1 MKQKI
6 NQLFLVAALLCGA
19 MSLGSC
25 QGLIDAIVGEHAD
38 NPTQPTPTPTP
49 TPTPAAVV
57 KATDLLQEAQKEG
70 AIITIWYHY
79 EGELYRAVFKKVGD
93 EYVRQNSVAGTRAD
107 NDEKKTELIEH
118 LDCNDE
124 SWIIIS
130 IEEAFDDS
138 RSVRPVL
145 KVKIDP
151 FTGIMYQEMNN
162 PDTNLASVAV
172 GKAPQEAIVSDIK
185 SVIIH
190 DDGMLVPTAW
200 GNLDLKL
207 QSVSEI
213 QANATEQGIP
223 LNEAVGAVV
232 YNYQQ
237 KVVEDWNNGTSKLPE
252 IYFPDPTPSVTWSP
266 TASENTYQQA
276 LKTEGEGTVKYS
288 ISTDINNTC
297 EAEINTS
304 TGEVTFEKPGEVK
317 VEATFTNNGGS
328 DYTASYTLT
337 VTSPE
342 GTDPDNDQTDDATY
356 EKQDGS
362 ISYAIKTVEKVVG
375 DDSFTNAL
383 TIVGNGTVTYTSDNE
398 AVAKVDRSTG
408 EVTIIGAGEATITAT
423 VADSDTYHY
432 ATNTASYKLTVT
444 GVNGTLGEAVGY
456 EWGGDLS
463 GNN

>member
-1 MKQKI
+1 M
-6 NQLFLVAALLCGA
+6 LLMTLVLTVGTGLTSCDELLT
-19 MSLGSC
+19 
-25 QGLIDAIVGEHAD
+25 GEWD
-38 NPTQPTPTPTP
+38 TPTPVTPTPEPTPEPEPTPTPTP
-49 TPTPAAVV
+49 TPQTVV
-57 KATDLLQEAQKEG
+57 KATDLLQDAQKEG

-124 SWIIIS
+124 KWNIS
-130 IEEAFDDS
+130 IEEAYDDS
-138 RSVRPVL
+138 RSERPIL
-145 KVKIDP
+145 KDQIDLS
-151 FTGIMYQEMNN
+151 TGIMYQEMIN

-172 GKAPQEAIVSDIK
+172 GKSPQKAIVSDIK

-200 GNLDLKL
+200 DNLGLKL
-207 QSVSEI
+207 QSISEI
-213 QANATEQGIP
+213 QADATEQGIT
-223 LNEAVGAVV
+223 LDEAVGAVV

-237 KVVEDWNNGTSKLPE
+237 KVVLDWNNGTSKLPE

-383 TIVGNGTVTYTSDNE
+383 TIVGDGTVTYTSDNE

>member
-1 MKQKI
+1 
-6 NQLFLVAALLCGA
+6 
-19 MSLGSC
+19 
-25 QGLIDAIVGEHAD
+25 
-38 NPTQPTPTPTP
+38 
-49 TPTPAAVV
+49 
-57 KATDLLQEAQKEG
+57 
-70 AIITIWYHY
+70 
-79 EGELYRAVFKKVGD
+79 
-93 EYVRQNSVAGTRAD
+93 
-107 NDEKKTELIEH
+107 
-118 LDCNDE
+118 
-124 SWIIIS
+124 
-130 IEEAFDDS
+130 
-138 RSVRPVL
+138 
-145 KVKIDP
+145 
-151 FTGIMYQEMNN
+151 
-162 PDTNLASVAV
+162 
-172 GKAPQEAIVSDIK
+172 
-185 SVIIH
+185 
-190 DDGMLVPTAW
+190 MLVPTAW

-223 LNEAVGAVV
+223 LGEAVGAVV

-237 KVVEDWNNGTSKLPE
+237 KVVEDWNNGTSKIHE

-317 VEATFTNNGGS
+317 VEATFTNNGGF

-337 VTSPE
+337 VTYP
-342 GTDPDNDQTDDATY
+342 
-356 EKQDGS
+356 DGS